1 MTAGMGFGHGTRSFQ
16 SYSVLGFLRAFLCAA
31 AVAAACL
38 ELQDGAGVD
47 VNVLFYLL
55 FLAQHCRQLDR
66 SDVTRIDATV
76 KAWREQVVRPLRTLR
91 RELKNGIAPIDV
103 DAAAALRSDVKRIE
117 LDAERIEQHT
127 LERLVPEATAGTPAH
142 SRGAAARANLAAYG
156 ELLGSL
162 PAAPAEILLEIFASA

>member
-1 MTAGMGFGHGTRSFQ
+1 MTPATLDMARDRSPFWDF
-16 SYSVLGFLRAFLCAA
+16 SVRFYARPR
-31 AVAAACL
+31 VAAACL

-55 FLAQHCRQLDR
+55 FLAQQCRQLDR
-66 SDVTRIDATV
+66 SDVTRIDAAV
-76 KAWREQVVRPLRTLR
+76 KAWREQVVRPLRTVR

-127 LERLVPEATAGTPAH
+127 LERLVPEATARH
-142 SRGAAARANLAAYG
+142 ARALARRSRARQSRC
-156 ELLGSL
+156 LRR
-162 PAAPAEILLEIFASA
+162 ASRQSARCPGRNSARDFRRGVNSE